1 MNRSENFDESASLL
15 ETDREKL
22 RHFERLIRGTG
33 PAGFKKLENT
43 HLVIVGVGGVGSWAA
58 EALVRSAI
66 GRITLI
72 DFDRVNPS
80 NLNRQLPCL
89 AGCPELGVPSTVG
102 EPKTRIMAERLRSV
116 SPWSRIEA
124 LETVYCPQTAERLW
138 DLKPDVVLD
147 CIDNITYKCH
157 LLNSALKREIP
168 IVCSTGAGGRSDPSK
183 IKVCDL
189 SHTRNDPVAL
199 QVRKKLRRDYA
210 FPSNRSFRIPAV
222 YSEEL
227 PASPFEL
234 PERLFKET
242 GEAEDP
248 LTRVS
253 LLSEGSDK
261 AEEDEAGSSCL
272 VMGRGRHAPPCG
284 TFSFVTGA
292 FGLIAASLIV
302 RLILADYSLKDL
314 YK

>member
-1 MNRSENFDESASLL
+1 MNPSESFDESASLL
-15 ETDREKL
+15 EAGREKL
-22 RHFERLIRGTG
+22 RHFERLIRSTG
-33 PAGFKKLENT
+33 PAGFKKLENA

-58 EALVRSAI
+58 EALARSAI
-66 GRITLI
+66 GRITII
-72 DFDRVNPS
+72 DFDRINPS

-89 AGCPELGVPSTVG
+89 AGCPELGIPSTVG
-102 EPKTRIMAERLRSV
+102 APKTQIMAERLRSV

-138 DLKPDVVLD
+138 SLKPDVVLD

-157 LLNSALKREIP
+157 LLNSAVKREVP

-183 IKVCDL
+183 IKICDL

-234 PERLFKET
+234 PERLFKEA
-242 GEAEDP
+242 GEDLPAKVNLID
-248 LTRVS
+248 S
-253 LLSEGSDK
+253 
-261 AEEDEAGSSCL
+261 AEEDEAGSPCL
-272 VMGRGRHAPPCG
+272 IMGRGRHAPPCG